1 MHKKKVILVRH
12 GEAASTW
19 DGDDRD
25 PGLSPKGVDQAK
37 SINDFTKK
45 IFSKEYEF
53 ISSPKKRA
61 IETLKYASEGI
72 DINFSINENF
82 VEIPAED
89 IDSDIRFEW
98 LKDISTRKIDT
109 LPDDIKNWRKKII
122 ETTFSLENNSIIFCH
137 FMVINVLVG
146 YAIEKD
152 RLLHFYPDN
161 ASITEIEIENKNIS
175 VVSMKD
181 VEKTIINV

>member
-1 MHKKKVILVRH
+1 MHKKKIVLIRH

-25 PGLSPKGVDQAK
+25 PGLSKKGVDQAK
-37 SINDFTKK
+37 SINDFTKS
-45 IFSKEYEF
+45 IFSKGYDF

-61 IETLKYASEGI
+61 IETLNYASEDFDVDF
-72 DINFSINENF
+72 DINESF

-98 LKDISTRKIDT
+98 LKDISTRKIET
-109 LPDDIKNWRKKII
+109 LPDDIKNWRERII
-122 ETTFSLENNSIIFCH
+122 TE
-137 FMVINVLVG
+137 
-146 YAIEKD
+146 

-161 ASITEIEIENKNIS
+161 ASITEIEIENEKIS
-175 VVSMKD
+175 VISMKD